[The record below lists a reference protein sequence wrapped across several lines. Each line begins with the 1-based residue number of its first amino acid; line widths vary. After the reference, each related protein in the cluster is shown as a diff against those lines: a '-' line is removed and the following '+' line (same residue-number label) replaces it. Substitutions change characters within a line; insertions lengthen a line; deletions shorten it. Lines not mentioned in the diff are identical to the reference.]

1 MSEQAKARQLRRRMV
16 ITMVFVILA
25 LIMVIIC
32 AVTGAFNFHKGSNVM
47 PNVVGMSEE
56 DAVAAIEKLDATAS
70 VSYQHDDASKGT
82 VISQGT
88 EAGVGVTHNS
98 TVSIVVSMG
107 PEEEE
112 PPSAK
117 GMITLPNL
125 VGLSMDLAES
135 TAEQLGVL
143 IVEDGTM
150 NDDYIPYG
158 SVAEQEPEGG
168 TMVKEGSVVK
178 VKLSAGP
185 SVVYYNVS
193 VVCGE
198 GGSVSPEGDTISRE
212 AGSDVTLT
220 ITPDEGYEIDVLI
233 VDGEQVNPL
242 GTYHFLDLQENHSLT
257 VTFKERSTGVMGL
270 IEQIFGQSRRP

>member
-16 ITMVFVILA
+16 VTLVFVILA

-47 PNVVGMSEE
+47 PNVIGMTEE
-56 DAVAAIEKLDATAS
+56 SAVAAIEKLDATAS
-70 VSYQHDDASKGT
+70 VSYQHDDEPEGI
-82 VISQGT
+82 VISQGV
-88 EAGVGVTHNS
+88 EAGGGVTHHS
-98 TVSIVVSMG
+98 TISIVVSMG

-112 PPSAK
+112 PAAAA

-125 VGLSMDLAES
+125 VGLSMDLAEN

-143 IVEDGTM
+143 IVEDGTV
-150 NDDYIPYG
+150 NDEYIPYG
-158 SVAEQEPEGG
+158 SVSEQEPEGG
-168 TMVKEGSVVK
+168 TMVREGSVVK

-185 SVVYYNVS
+185 SVIYYNID

-198 GGSVSPEGDTISRE
+198 GGSVSPDGDTITRE
-212 AGSDVTLT
+212 EGSDVTLT
-220 ITPDEGYEIDVLI
+220 ITPDDGYEIDVLI

-242 GTYHFLDLQENHSLT
+242 GTYHFLDLQENHTVT
-257 VTFKERSTGVMGL
+257 VTFKEKSTGVMGL
-270 IEQIFGQSRRP
+270 IEQIFGSSRRP

>member
-32 AVTGAFNFHKGSNVM
+32 AVTGAFNFHKGRNVM
-47 PNVVGMSEE
+47 PNVVGMKEAE
-56 DAVAAIEKLDATAS
+56 AVAAIEKLDASAS
-70 VSYQHDDASKGT
+70 VSYMHDDEPEGI
-82 VISQGT
+82 VISQGV
-88 EAGVGVTHNS
+88 EVGGGVTHNS

-143 IVEDGTM
+143 IVEDGTV

-185 SVVYYNVS
+185 SVIYYNIYVD
-193 VVCGE
+193 CGA
-198 GGSVSPEGDTISRE
+198 GGSVSPDGETISRE
-212 AGSDVTLT
+212 EGSDVALT

-242 GTYHFLDLQENHSLT
+242 GTYHFLDLRENHSLT
-257 VTFKERSTGVMGL
+257 VTFKEKSTGVMGL
-270 IEQIFGQSRRP
+270 IEQIFGAPRRP